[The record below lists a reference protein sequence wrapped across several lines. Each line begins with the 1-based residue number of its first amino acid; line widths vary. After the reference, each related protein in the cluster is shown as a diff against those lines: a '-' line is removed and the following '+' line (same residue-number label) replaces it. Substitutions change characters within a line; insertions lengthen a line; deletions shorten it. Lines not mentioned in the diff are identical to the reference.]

1 MILSKEL
8 YSDFDVYFAHW

>member
-8 YSDFDVYFAHW
+8 YCDFDVYIAHW